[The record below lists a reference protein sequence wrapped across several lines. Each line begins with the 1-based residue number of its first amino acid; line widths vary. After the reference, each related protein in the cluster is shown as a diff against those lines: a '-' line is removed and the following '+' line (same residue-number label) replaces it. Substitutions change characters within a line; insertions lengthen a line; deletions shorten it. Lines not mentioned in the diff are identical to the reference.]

1 MGQHITALE
10 AVILRHVVNLK
21 RYAFD
26 SISGLV
32 TMYIVFL
39 VIFYGAR
46 GIGGVALATGNT
58 LEGILVGYLLWALAI
73 MAYSELSWDL
83 YNEAQMGTL
92 EQLYVSPIG
101 FKWINAYSMLSNL
114 VFQFALSGVLLALMM
129 VSTGKYL
136 NLDIFSVIPLFLLAL
151 SSAYGIGFA
160 VGGLALIFKRV
171 RSFFQI
177 VQFVFVA
184 FIAVPIEQFP
194 PIVYMP
200 LSMTNHLL
208 RQVMVHG
215 LSIWELN
222 RGELLI
228 GVITGVVYL
237 ALGLLAFTKCERIAK
252 NKGLLGHY

>member
-10 AVILRHVVNLK
+10 AVIQRHLINLR

-32 TMYIVFL
+32 TMYIVFM
-39 VIFYGAR
+39 VIFFGVR
-46 GIGGVALATGNT
+46 GIGGPALAAGTT
-58 LEGILVGYLLWALAI
+58 LEGILVGYLLWSLAI

-83 YNEAQMGTL
+83 NNEAQMGTL

-101 FKWINAYSMLSNL
+101 FKWINAYSMISNL
-114 VFQFALSGVLLALMM
+114 IFQFVLSGILLTLMM
-129 VSTGKYL
+129 ISTGKYL
-136 NLDIFSVIPLFLLAL
+136 NIDIISILPLFLLAL
-151 SSAYGIGFA
+151 GSAYGIGFA
-160 VGGLALIFKRV
+160 VGGLALIYKRV

-177 VQFVFVA
+177 VQFIFVA

-200 LSMTNHLL
+200 LSMTNYLL
-208 RQVMVHG
+208 RRVMVDG

-222 RGELLI
+222 GGELLI
-228 GVITGVVYL
+228 GVVTSVVYL
-237 ALGLLAFTKCERIAK
+237 VLGLLAFSKCEQIAK